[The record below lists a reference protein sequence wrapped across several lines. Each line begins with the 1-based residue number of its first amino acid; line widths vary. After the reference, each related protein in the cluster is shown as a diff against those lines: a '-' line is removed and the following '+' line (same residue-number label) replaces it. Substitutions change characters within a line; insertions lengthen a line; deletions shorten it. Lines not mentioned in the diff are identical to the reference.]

1 MKMKRKVIV
10 MQGVYAKMFPDPLIS
25 FLEEMFLYEALLF
38 KVAKMCKSKK
48 EVQLVFPVFS
58 GNIL

>member
-1 MKMKRKVIV
+1 
-10 MQGVYAKMFPDPLIS
+10 MFPDPLIS